1 MIVICFFAL
10 VYGLYIK
17 TTKKQSNLET
27 NLIDYNLNLEKGH
40 KITDIDLI
48 DNNRILFTI
57 KNNDKVYA
65 LIYDINIKSVT
76 KIDTEKMNKDKNNFE
91 NNLKKLESIVDKLE
105 NGEVDLEESVK
116 LYEEGMNLKKACE
129 EKLKNIESQIKKIK
143 QENNKISKEDFKLN
157 FQN

>member
-1 MIVICFFAL
+1 MSQKILKFIVIFLGILIVICFLAL

-40 KITDIDLI
+40 KITDIDMI

-65 LIYDINIKSVT
+65 LIYDIKST
-76 KIDTEKMNKDKNNFE
+76 NTIKIDTANE
-91 NNLKKLESIVDKLE
+91 
-105 NGEVDLEESVK
+105 
-116 LYEEGMNLKKACE
+116 
-129 EKLKNIESQIKKIK
+129 
-143 QENNKISKEDFKLN
+143 
-157 FQN
+157 

>member
-1 MIVICFFAL
+1 MSQKILKFIVIFLGILIVICFLAL

-40 KITDIDLI
+40 KITDIDMI

-65 LIYDINIKSVT
+65 LIYDIQTSNII
-76 KIDTEKMNKDKNNFE
+76 KIDTSNE
-91 NNLKKLESIVDKLE
+91 
-105 NGEVDLEESVK
+105 
-116 LYEEGMNLKKACE
+116 
-129 EKLKNIESQIKKIK
+129 
-143 QENNKISKEDFKLN
+143 
-157 FQN
+157 

>member
-1 MIVICFFAL
+1 MSQKILKFIVIFLGILIVICFLAL

-40 KITDIDLI
+40 KITDIDMI

-65 LIYDINIKSVT
+65 LIYDIQSLNIT
-76 KIDTEKMNKDKNNFE
+76 KIDTVNE
-91 NNLKKLESIVDKLE
+91 
-105 NGEVDLEESVK
+105 
-116 LYEEGMNLKKACE
+116 
-129 EKLKNIESQIKKIK
+129 
-143 QENNKISKEDFKLN
+143 
-157 FQN
+157 

>member
-1 MIVICFFAL
+1 MSQKILKFIVIFLGILIVICFLDL

-40 KITDIDLI
+40 KITDIDMI

-65 LIYDINIKSVT
+65 LIYDIQTSNIT
-76 KIDTEKMNKDKNNFE
+76 KIDTANE
-91 NNLKKLESIVDKLE
+91 
-105 NGEVDLEESVK
+105 
-116 LYEEGMNLKKACE
+116 
-129 EKLKNIESQIKKIK
+129 
-143 QENNKISKEDFKLN
+143 
-157 FQN
+157 